1 MYVCV
6 CVCVCVCVW
15 ACVRVCVWCVRM
27 CDVYVCV
34 CTWVHMCLRVMCI
47 HDVFQLECHYRVHT
61 SDNLS
66 FNSHP
71 PPPLPDVPELTDGG
85 EETQGSLK
93 THWSDTHASQE

>member
-1 MYVCV
+1 M
-6 CVCVCVCVW
+6 
-15 ACVRVCVWCVRM
+15 
-27 CDVYVCV
+27 VCV
-34 CTWVHMCLRVMCI
+34 CTWVRICLRVMCI

-93 THWSDTHASQE
+93 THWSDTRASQE